1 MSDSPT
7 STRLETPLSTRTSRA
22 RKPVKHYGSFLDSD
36 QLPEDED
43 HQEEDDVVDDEDESF
58 KVKGG
63 KEESEDEVFRVAL
76 PRSSFMRRSRNRRN
90 GRNVRRRVSSACGL
104 GIHSSNSL

>member
-63 KEESEDEVFRVAL
+63 KEESEDEVEGDEIVLGDGSEDEIDFVCSLKTR
-76 PRSSFMRRSRNRRN
+76 MRRS
-90 GRNVRRRVSSACGL
+90 
-104 GIHSSNSL
+104 